1 MIFAVISIVN
11 PYSIAKSRQEKCV
24 RPYAAS
30 IRFDSICG
38 IGHITLFGV
47 SIGVCNS
54 ISILFLNIC
63 KTFIIHMCFLFH
75 FIFRSILWYVNFYIN
90 FCREC
95 NHHRLYHNCCLTM
108 VWHWP
113 PGTFVGV
120 RCNDVIVDFRSK
132 SINLSLV
139 DYSSKNLGIAQLF
152 LTLTQG

>member
-1 MIFAVISIVN
+1 MIFAFIFIVN

-63 KTFIIHMCFLFH
+63 KTFICAFY
-75 FIFRSILWYVNFYIN
+75 SISFSVQFYVIVNFYIN
-90 FCREC
+90 FFREC
-95 NHHRLYHNCCLTM
+95 NHPRSYLYCCLTM

-113 PGTFVGV
+113 PGTFVDV
-120 RCNDVIVDFRSK
+120 RCNVIVDFRSK